1 MTTTLETREPEL
13 KLNTET
19 RIMRFHSGGGGGGGD
34 RPRESAKVHPSDYAN
49 VEKQPVARRATLLLS
64 PARVALTRYSRT
76 ESFVIVPSIVLRQ
89 SRPGGK
95 IELRFAKGYSSTFKN
110 TCARNFVQVS
120 CDLFI
125 LSMISSNLF
134 YY

>member
-95 IELRFAKGYSSTFKN
+95 IELRFAKGYSSMFKN
-110 TCARNFVQVS
+110 MHVILSFVRFIHLV
-120 CDLFI
+120 DDFFKFI
-125 LSMISSNLF
+125 LLLN
-134 YY
+134 